1 MWSTGCCVSAFWMS
15 FSGVGDVFI
24 PRTLNKK
31 KTPGAP
37 DWEQLFG
44 EGVFLRQWA
53 AQAAEAIMGATWGAR
68 WLRKLA
74 IGHTSLFSKDHE
86 ELIKRASEESSIIH
100 LILYPK
106 GFIFFK

>member
-1 MWSTGCCVSAFWMS
+1 
-15 FSGVGDVFI
+15 
-24 PRTLNKK
+24 
-31 KTPGAP
+31 
-37 DWEQLFG
+37 
-44 EGVFLRQWA
+44 
-53 AQAAEAIMGATWGAR
+53 MGATWGAR